1 MWRQD
6 LYLITKRIVDVIGVL
21 VAFTLFLPFWPIIA
35 LAIKLDSRGPVFF
48 KQQRIGYRGKPFL
61 MFKFRS
67 MIDGA
72 DALRRDLLHLN
83 ETTGPVFKIRND
95 PRLTRVGAFLR
106 KTSLDEVPQLIN
118 VLVGDMSL
126 VGPRPLPVDQVDLT
140 LPEQQIR
147 ASVLPGLT
155 CLWQIN
161 GRSHVSYED
170 WMRMDL
176 EYIRQRTLWLDL
188 KILIRTIPAVL
199 STKGAF

>member
-1 MWRQD
+1 MRHHK

-21 VAFTLFLPFWPIIA
+21 VAFTLFLPFWPIIV
-35 LAIKLDSRGPVFF
+35 LAIKLDSRGPIFF

-72 DALRRDLLHLN
+72 DALRRELLHLN
-83 ETTGPVFKIRND
+83 ETTGPVFKIRKD

-118 VLVGDMSL
+118 VLVGEMSL

-140 LPEQQIR
+140 LPEQQER

-161 GRSHVSYED
+161 GRSHICYED

-188 KILIRTIPAVL
+188 KILIKTIPAVL
-199 STKGAF
+199 SGKGAF

>member
-1 MWRQD
+1 MWRQN
-6 LYLITKRIVDVIGVL
+6 LYLVTKRIVDVIGVL

-35 LAIKLDSRGPVFF
+35 LAIKLDSRGPIFF

-72 DALRRDLLHLN
+72 DALRQNLLHLN
-83 ETTGPVFKIRND
+83 ETTGPVFKIRDD

-126 VGPRPLPVDQVDLT
+126 VGPRPLPADQVDLT
-140 LPEQQIR
+140 LPEQQKR

-161 GRSHVSYED
+161 GRSHVNYED

-188 KILIRTIPAVL
+188 KILIKTIPAVL
-199 STKGAF
+199 SRKGAF